1 MKLEGGLSGSRKP
14 YPITIYP
21 VRGLSRTSI
30 QVNND
35 NELMSIIDE
44 IASDENSKKKKL
56 SEILFEAGIED
67 TMQVIDDRTLIA
79 YDEFL
84 YNEKNPANVYNDE
97 LWYYL
102 VKTCNEAFRV
112 RF

>member
-1 MKLEGGLSGSRKP
+1 MKLEGGLTGFKKP
-14 YPITIYP
+14 YPIEIYP
-21 VRGLSRTSI
+21 VKGLGRTKLT
-30 QVNND
+30 VNND
-35 NELMSIIDE
+35 NELLSIVDE
-44 IASDENSKKKKL
+44 IASDENSKKKKI
-56 SEILFEAGIED
+56 SEILFECGIED